1 MIDKLTVERIKF
13 LHPKVRDEVM
23 KVYLEEIVPA
33 LAGRAICRF
42 AYTLRTD
49 EEQSVLYA
57 QGRSKLYDA
66 KGKRLGIVTNA
77 KAGQS
82 THNYGLAFDI
92 VLLLNNAKQAS
103 WDVKTDF
110 DGDGKADWLEVVEI
124 FKRHGWTWGGDWK
137 FKDMP
142 HFEKTFG
149 MTWQQL
155 SKLKKDKN
163 GYVIF

>member
-1 MIDKLTVERIKF
+1 MVDKITVERIKL

-23 KVYLEEIVPA
+23 KVYLEEIVPV
-33 LAGRAICRF
+33 LDGKAICRF

-49 EEQSVLYA
+49 AEQNALYA

-124 FKRHGWTWGGDWK
+124 FKHHGWTLGGDWK

>member
-33 LAGRAICRF
+33 LAGKAICRF

-49 EEQSVLYA
+49 EEQSALYA
-57 QGRSKLYDA
+57 QGRSKLYDT